1 MNYTITHQQW
11 LKAKAKFR
19 KVFKCKTDRSSSCN
33 VAVAQFMFLY
43 LHGTLNVSYKNGS
56 ILHIPF

>member
-1 MNYTITHQQW
+1 MTYTITHQQW

-33 VAVAQFMFLY
+33 VAVARFMFLY
-43 LHGTLNVSYKNGS
+43 LQGTLNVEYKNGS
-56 ILHIPF
+56 HLEINF